1 MKRTIWLS
9 ISAIVLA
16 AAVVIPVIAQP
27 PQGGGGRGPG
37 RGLAP
42 GAPLGLLRE
51 LKLTD
56 VQREQIRALTEQ
68 RRGQG
73 DDPRRKVAD
82 LERQLRVAVFAD
94 APDPQKIDDL
104 KKAVAAATAEELTA
118 RVELQSHI
126 AEILTPEQRAQA
138 REALGKIGGRGRP
151 ARVDGGNSARRQRQR
166 L

>member
-37 RGLAP
+37 RGLAA
-42 GAPLGLLRE
+42 GAPFLRD
-51 LKLTD
+51 LNLTD
-56 VQREQIRALTEQ
+56 AQREQIRALTEQ

-73 DDPRRKVAD
+73 DDPWRKVAD

-94 APDPQKIDDL
+94 SPDQQKIDDL
-104 KKAVAAATAEELTA
+104 KKAVTAATAEELTA
-118 RVELQSHI
+118 RVELQAHI

-138 REALGKIGGRGRP
+138 REALGKIGGRGGP
-151 ARVDGGNSARRQRQR
+151 ARVGAGNSARRQR
-166 L
+166 

>member
-9 ISAIVLA
+9 IPAIVVA
-16 AAVVIPVIAQP
+16 AAVAIPVIAQP

-37 RGLAP
+37 RGQVA
-42 GAPLGLLRE
+42 GAPFLRD
-51 LKLTD
+51 LNLTD
-56 VQREQIRALTEQ
+56 AQREQIRALSEQ
-68 RRGQG
+68 RRAQG

-104 KKAVAAATAEELTA
+104 KNAVAAATAEELTA

-126 AEILTPEQRAQA
+126 AQVLTPEQRAQA
-138 REALGKIGGRGRP
+138 REALEKIGGRGGP
-151 ARVDGGNSARRQRQR
+151 ARVDGRNSARRQRQP